1 MITTFTGR
9 DAELARE
16 AAALLDHLG
25 RRTSNCAVALHA
37 LAAAEHL
44 GSSTPYG
51 QKLDSD
57 DRTPLREAL
66 RLLAELSDAARRQD
80 SVSEALHQTMLAYL
94 ASR

>member
-1 MITTFTGR
+1 MITPFTGR

-25 RRTSNCAVALHA
+25 RRTSDCAVALHA
-37 LAAAEHL
+37 LAAAEYL
-44 GSSTPYG
+44 ESSTPYG

-57 DRTPLREAL
+57 ERTPLRAAL
-66 RLLAELSDAARRQD
+66 RLLGELSDAARRHD
-80 SVSEALHQTMLAYL
+80 ALSEALHQTMLAYL

>member
-9 DAELARE
+9 DAELARD
-16 AAALLDHLG
+16 AAALLDQLG

-44 GSSTPYG
+44 GSGTPYG
-51 QKLDSD
+51 QKLDDD
-57 DRTPLREAL
+57 DRTVLSDAL
-66 RLLAELSDAARRQD
+66 RLLGELSDAARRHD
-80 SVSEALHQTMLAYL
+80 ALSEALHQTMLAYL